1 MKSLRKKALGTSLL
15 AAGLLTT
22 GSALA
27 GATIKVDDT
36 KWISVGAGIRS
47 SFSAGDNAAGAASD
61 KWSSSFALDN
71 VRLYVNGQVH
81 ENIKFEFNTEVNNT
95 GALNSSTAANIFVLD
110 AIAKFE
116 FTDLINVWAGRLL
129 VPSDRAELDG
139 PFYQNTY
146 AFNKTPFFPNDQFNS
161 SAGRYGRDDGVVL
174 WGALTADKRLTYSV
188 GVFDGAYTTV
198 NQDDDLLYAG
208 RVSYNFLNVEQN
220 PGYYTSSTYYGNA
233 GDILTVAF
241 ATQYQEDGVGD
252 ATNAADFWGMSAD
265 ILSETV
271 LASGGVVTAEAQWKR
286 FELTGF
292 VNDGTGNNLN
302 NVFEGDAYTGTLLYL
317 MPGEIGIG
325 RVQPYVRYTNNNGTT
340 TANTAEW
347 EGGLNYIIDGQNAKI
362 SAWYT
367 HGDISTTGRNYLT
380 TSVGD
385 EQSTVNMAVQLQ
397 F

>member
-1 MKSLRKKALGTSLL
+1 
-15 AAGLLTT
+15 AGLLTT

-36 KWISVGAGIRS
+36 KWLSVGAGIRS
-47 SFSAGDNAAGAASD
+47 SFNAVENNAGSTSD
-61 KWSSSFALDN
+61 RWSNSFALDN

-81 ENIKFEFNTEVNNT
+81 ENIKFEFNTEVGGVGGT
-95 GALNSSTAANIFVLD
+95 DGGPADIFVLD

-116 FTDLINVWAGRLL
+116 FSDLINIWAGRLL

-146 AFNKTPFFPNDQFNS
+146 EFNRTPFFPNDQFNS
-161 SAGRYGRDDGVVL
+161 SAGRYGRDDGAVL

-198 NQDDDLLYAG
+198 NQDDNLLYAG

-241 ATQYQEDGVGD
+241 AAQYQADGVGTGTGSD
-252 ATNAADFWGMSAD
+252 AADFLGYSVD
-265 ILSETV
+265 VLSETV
-271 LASGGVVTAEAQWKR
+271 LASGAVVTAEGQWKH
-286 FELTGF
+286 FDISG
-292 VNDGTGNNLN
+292 GTIGTNTNLGNI
-302 NVFEGDAYTGTLLYL
+302 FEGDAFTGTLLYL
-317 MPGEIGIG
+317 MPGEMGIG
-325 RVQPYVRYTNNNGTT
+325 RVQPYVRYTNNNSKN
-340 TANTAEW
+340 ANVNDMAEW
-347 EGGLNYIIDGQNAKI
+347 EGGLNYIIDGHNAKI
-362 SAWYT
+362 SAWYQY
-367 HGDISTTGRNYLT
+367 GDINTGGRNYLT
-380 TSVGD
+380 STSGNDV
-385 EQSTVNMAVQLQ
+385 SAVKMAVQLQ